1 MTAPEPEVIALLE
14 RQLADEGATM
24 DTDCLVSVNGRD
36 VLTLIAK
43 TRALATRCAA
53 AERALDHVRSQAG
66 AWKQE
71 AVTQRATVNGV
82 GIVLGGIPDYGPIV
96 ASVEALTRDLTAARA
111 QVAAMEAWLR
121 NGHDA
126 DFSDRWICAPEGAN
140 GPVIARGYK
149 FDDITAP
156 TLAELAAALPTPTP
170 QPEQDDA

>member
-1 MTAPEPEVIALLE
+1 MVTMESGVVLCCWCIHRVEVWEMTAPEPEVKRYNVERTGVGQAIWDAVGKGFLTTERTAELLNE
-14 RQLADEGATM
+14 
-24 DTDCLVSVNGRD
+24 
-36 VLTLIAK
+36 
-43 TRALATRCAA
+43 LATRCAA
-53 AERALDHVRSQAG
+53 AGTLAKENA
-66 AWKQE
+66 
-71 AVTQRATVNGV
+71 
-82 GIVLGGIPDYGPIV
+82 GIVSGLS
-96 ASVEALTRDLTAARA
+96 AMLHNTKADLTAARA